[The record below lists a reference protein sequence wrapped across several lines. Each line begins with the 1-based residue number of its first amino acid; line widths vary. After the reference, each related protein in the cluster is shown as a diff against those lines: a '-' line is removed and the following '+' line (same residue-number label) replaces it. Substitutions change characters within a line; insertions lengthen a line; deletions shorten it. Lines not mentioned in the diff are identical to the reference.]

1 MHRLLACAALA
12 LSLSTAAQAAQ
23 PGTSVFGNAWGDFV
37 IGCTTCPHFLLEMSG
52 QPQQL
57 AQGAGLSEVSYTGLG
72 LSRPEIADYTLA
84 GGAAYA
90 GFARF
95 EGPLA
100 TPWMGARASTD
111 NEPAYIV
118 VTPDVP
124 VGIDLYSASVDAG
137 TVMRY
142 QYTGATAAS
151 YTFHFGVDGL
161 LTNDQSSVFASAAIY
176 ANDSTGFETGLV
188 DSGYASFQ
196 GSGISSPPT
205 PFAGSF
211 SVSVDVAP
219 GDSFWL
225 LASLAVSANHTYSSA
240 DVSVDAFN
248 TLRLTSLDGDAAALQ
263 ASAVPEPTAAALLA
277 LGLAALAL
285 RRRRG

>member
-1 MHRLLACAALA
+1 MHRLFACAALA

-37 IGCTTCPHFLLEMSG
+37 IGCTTCPHYLLEMSG

-57 AQGAGLSEVSYTGLG
+57 AQGAGLSEVAYAGLG
-72 LSRPEIADYTLA
+72 LGRPEIEGYTLA

-100 TPWMGARASTD
+100 TPWLGARASTD

-118 VTPDVP
+118 GDPVA
-124 VGIDLYSASVDAG
+124 VGIDLYAASVDAG

-151 YTFHFGVDGL
+151 YTFHFGVDGW

-188 DSGYASFQ
+188 DSGYASFA
-196 GSGISSPPT
+196 GSGIVSPPT

-240 DVSVDAFN
+240 DVSVDAFD
-248 TLRLTSLDGDAAALQ
+248 TLRLTSIDGDAAALQ
-263 ASAVPEPTAAALLA
+263 ASAVPEPAAAALLA

-285 RRRRG
+285 RRPCG